1 MKLKSNK
8 GSVSVFSNGV
18 NATDKA
24 IFRLEQILEIHAAK
38 ENEKMLSSSKSI
50 ANIEAKIKMFPPPN
64 PQGQQMGSPKKKNQ
78 ESKKYIMQ
86 LSVCPQAPCSSDPG

>member
-1 MKLKSNK
+1 MKLKSNN

-50 ANIEAKIKMFPPPN
+50 ANIEAKIKMFLPPN
-64 PQGQQMGSPKKKNQ
+64 PQGQQMGSPKKK
-78 ESKKYIMQ
+78 SRGKKVYHAII
-86 LSVCPQAPCSSDPG
+86 

>member
-1 MKLKSNK
+1 M
-8 GSVSVFSNGV
+8 FSNGV

-64 PQGQQMGSPKKKNQ
+64 PQGQQMDSPKKKNQ

-86 LSVCPQAPCSSDPG
+86 LSVYPQAPCSSDPG